1 MTAAGGWIR
10 AVGGPLYSA
19 VMPIRPTSSWWRSP
33 RLRRGVVTGLMVA
46 LCVGTQI
53 TTSTYAQYRSEG
65 ITDQAIVDATQS
77 SGRFILVGLVG
88 IIAGLALIWRHKWPV
103 WISLGISALTIAL
116 PLDAIT
122 PLFALYAVLVAVSG
136 PWLWASV
143 ALATAAELASVWRD
157 GTGTR
162 VSSWARELFSMDN
175 ATHFPWWLVVVE
187 TLIFLAV
194 TIGVAMLVRSRRA
207 LRVSQAKEG
216 HSETKL
222 HALGAEVA
230 RQAERE
236 QIAREVHDVLG
247 HRLSLLS
254 LHASGLE
261 MASDDPKLAKS
272 AALVREGA
280 QESMADLRSLL
291 AVLRQPTAPDISKA
305 LPTLVDLPQ
314 LIDESLAAGSPV
326 AAGVF
331 LDRGAELHDQ
341 LSRSAY
347 RITQELL
354 TNARRHAPGA
364 PVRLQID
371 AGPDRGVQISTAN
384 RSPSPT
390 DHTIRPGNGLTGV
403 HERVQQAGGES
414 WVWVDDD
421 GAFRTLVKLPWQWR
435 GTASD

>member
-1 MTAAGGWIR
+1 MSITPAA
-10 AVGGPLYSA
+10 P
-19 VMPIRPTSSWWRSP
+19 WWRSR
-33 RLRRGVVTGLMVA
+33 RLLSGVVTGLMVV
-46 LCVGTQI
+46 LCAGTQI
-53 TTSTYAQYRSEG
+53 TTSTYVQYRSQG
-65 ITDQAIVDATQS
+65 ITDQAVANATES
-77 SGRFILVGLVG
+77 TGRFILIGCVG
-88 IIAGLALIWRHKWPV
+88 IAAAVALIWRHRWPV

-122 PLFALYAVLVAVSG
+122 PLFALYAVLLVASG

-143 ALATAAELASVWRD
+143 GLATAAEVASVWRD
-157 GTGTR
+157 GTGSQ
-162 VSSWARELFSMDN
+162 VSSWARSMFSMDDR
-175 ATHFPWWLVVVE
+175 ADFPWWLVLVE
-187 TLIFLAV
+187 VGMFVAV
-194 TIGVAMLVRSRRA
+194 TVGLALLVRSRKA
-207 LRVSQAKEG
+207 LRASEVKEVR
-216 HSETKL
+216 SETKL

-261 MASDDPKLAKS
+261 LASTDPKLAKS

-291 AVLRQPTAPDISKA
+291 AVLRQPSDPDISKA
-305 LPTLVDLPQ
+305 LPTLVDLPE

-326 AAGVF
+326 TATVF

-341 LSRSAY
+341 VSRSAY

-354 TNARRHAPGA
+354 TNARRHAPGV
-364 PVRLQID
+364 PVRLQIEG
-371 AGPDRGVQISTAN
+371 GPDRGVQIGTAN
-384 RSPSPT
+384 RAPVPA
-390 DHTIRPGNGLTGV
+390 DRTIRPGNGLTGM

-421 GAFRTLVKLPWQWR
+421 GAFRTLVRLPWQSR
-435 GTASD
+435 GTAGD

>member
-1 MTAAGGWIR
+1 
-10 AVGGPLYSA
+10 
-19 VMPIRPTSSWWRSP
+19 MPITSDSPWWRSP
-33 RLRRGVVTGLMVA
+33 RLLRGVVTA
-46 LCVGTQI
+46 LVVTLCLGAQVLTV
-53 TTSTYAQYRSEG
+53 SYAQYRHEG
-65 ITDQAIVDATQS
+65 ITDQAVADAAQL
-77 SGRFILVGLVG
+77 SGRFAPVAVVAVLVV
-88 IIAGLALIWRHKWPV
+88 IALIWRHKWPV

-122 PLFALYAVLVAVSG
+122 PLFALYAVLLAVSG

-143 ALATAAELASVWRD
+143 ALATGAEFASVWRD
-157 GTGTR
+157 GTGSQ
-162 VSSWARELFSMDN
+162 VSSWSRAMFSMDD
-175 ATHFPWWLVVVE
+175 ATRFPWWLVVVE
-187 TLIFLAV
+187 TLVFLAV
-194 TIGVAMLVRSRRA
+194 TVGLAMLVRSRKA
-207 LRVSQAKEG
+207 LRASKVNEG
-216 HSETKL
+216 RSETKL

-261 MASDDPKLAKS
+261 LASDDPKLAKS

-291 AVLRQPTAPDISKA
+291 AVLRQPNAPDISKA

-341 LSRSAY
+341 VSRSAY

-371 AGPDRGVQISTAN
+371 AGPERGVQISTAN
-384 RSPSPT
+384 RSPEPA

-435 GTASD
+435 GTAND

>member
-1 MTAAGGWIR
+1 
-10 AVGGPLYSA
+10 
-19 VMPIRPTSSWWRSP
+19 MPITSVSPWWRSP
-33 RLRRGVVTGLMVA
+33 RLLRGVVTA
-46 LCVGTQI
+46 LVVVLCIGTQI
-53 TTSTYAQYRSEG
+53 TTSTYAQSRHDG
-65 ITDQAIVDATQS
+65 ITNKAVADAAQLS
-77 SGRFILVGLVG
+77 DRFFPVALVAVAVVVALV
-88 IIAGLALIWRHKWPV
+88 WRHKWPV

-122 PLFALYAVLVAVSG
+122 PLFALYAVLLAVTG
-136 PWLWASV
+136 PWMWASV
-143 ALATAAELASVWRD
+143 ALATVAEFASVWRD
-157 GTGTR
+157 GTGSR
-162 VSSWARELFSMDN
+162 VSSWARDMFSMNDG
-175 ATHFPWWLVVVE
+175 THFPWWLVVLE
-187 TLIFLAV
+187 TAFFLAV
-194 TIGVAMLVRSRRA
+194 TIGLAMLVRSRKA
-207 LRVSQAKEG
+207 LRTSQVHEVRA
-216 HSETKL
+216 ETKL

-261 MASDDPKLAKS
+261 LASQDPKLAKS

-291 AVLRQPTAPDISKA
+291 AVLRQPSAPDISKA

-341 LSRSAY
+341 VSRSAY

-371 AGPDRGVQISTAN
+371 AGPEKGCRSAPPTARPPRQITRSGPATASPVCMSGCSRPAGSRGC
-384 RSPSPT
+384 
-390 DHTIRPGNGLTGV
+390 GLTTTV
-403 HERVQQAGGES
+403 RSA
-414 WVWVDDD
+414 
-421 GAFRTLVKLPWQWR
+421 PW
-435 GTASD
+435 